1 MIDVYYL
8 FVSISQPVQENKL
21 GSKNNKLDV
30 KKTDFEVFEALDV
43 DDTTPKKGKWNRVQ
57 QISIFL
63 QYLK

>member
-1 MIDVYYL
+1 M
-8 FVSISQPVQENKL
+8 QENKL

-57 QISIFL
+57 QVSIFL